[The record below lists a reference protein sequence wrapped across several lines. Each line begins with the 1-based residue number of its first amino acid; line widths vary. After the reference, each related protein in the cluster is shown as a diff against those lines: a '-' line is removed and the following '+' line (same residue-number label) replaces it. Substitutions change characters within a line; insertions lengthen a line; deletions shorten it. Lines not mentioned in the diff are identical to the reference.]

1 MIPTDLS
8 PLANHLWQ
16 STFFG
21 AAAWLLAL
29 AVRKNRAAVRYR
41 IWMAASLKFLI
52 PFSAMVSLGS
62 RLGLRSAPIS
72 VQPQF
77 TAVMNEVSRPFAL
90 ATNAPALTA
99 PPSSSHLTI
108 ILVAVWL
115 CGIALGLIFWMRSLW
130 QIRAVVQRA
139 TLLDLNLPIP
149 VMSSTSRLEPGIFG
163 IRKPVLLLPE
173 GITDRLTPA
182 QLEAVFAHELCHLR
196 RRDNLTAAIHMVVE
210 ILFWFHPLVWW
221 IRTQLVAARESA
233 CDEEVIRTVEDPQVY
248 AEGIL
253 NVCRFYLESPSPCVA
268 GVTGADLR
276 KRINAILL
284 ARTPRNLNLWKRIVL
299 AAAGFAAVAVP
310 VAIGLAQQPQAEP
323 HLAFEVASIK
333 PNPSEDNRTPYSNK
347 ENPGGIDYKYI
358 WISNLIK
365 KAFRIKGSYQLVLPH
380 GYQEKPWEIV
390 AKAPPNSRVEDIPL
404 MLRSLLADRFH
415 LTFHRETKEM
425 PVYELVVAK
434 AGSKLKEVDPPAH
447 GLGGSRPSAPGLIHI
462 GKDNTNIATLVTA
475 LTNLLTMPVIDK
487 TGLQGVYEIEFEYE
501 PLETNASVP
510 GPTVFDALE
519 KTLGL
524 KLEQRKDPVEV
535 LVVDHLDTTP
545 TEN

>member
-1 MIPTDLS
+1 MPCS
-8 PLANHLWQ
+8 
-16 STFFG
+16 
-21 AAAWLLAL
+21 
-29 AVRKNRAAVRYR
+29 
-41 IWMAASLKFLI
+41 
-52 PFSAMVSLGS
+52 
-62 RLGLRSAPIS
+62 
-72 VQPQF
+72 
-77 TAVMNEVSRPFAL
+77 
-90 ATNAPALTA
+90 TNAQSLTA
-99 PPSSSHLTI
+99 PPSPSHFTA
-108 ILVAVWL
+108 ILVALWL
-115 CGIALGLIFWMRSLW
+115 CGVTLGLIFWARSHW
-130 QIRAVVQRA
+130 QIRALVRTA
-139 TLLDLNLPIP
+139 TPLDLNLPIP
-149 VMSSTSRLEPGIFG
+149 VMSSASRLEPGIFG

-182 QLEAVFAHELCHLR
+182 QLDAVFAHELCHLR

-221 IRTQLVAARESA
+221 IRTQLVAERETA

-253 NVCRFYLESPSPCVA
+253 NVCRYYLESPSTCVS

-276 KRINAILL
+276 KRINTILI
-284 ARTPRNLNLWKRIVL
+284 ARSPRNLNLWKRIVL
-299 AAAGFAAVAVP
+299 ATAALAAIAVP
-310 VAIGLAQQPQAEP
+310 VTIGLAQQPQSQAEP
-323 HLAFEVASIK
+323 RMAFEVASIK

-358 WISNLIK
+358 WISNLII
-365 KAFRIKGSYQLVLPH
+365 KAFHIEGRYQLVLPH

-390 AKAPPNSRVEDIPL
+390 AKAPANSRMEDFPL

-425 PVYELVVAK
+425 QVYELAVAK
-434 AGSKLKEVDPPAH
+434 GGSKLKEVDPPAH
-447 GLGGSRPSAPGLIHI
+447 GLGGSRPTAPGLIHI
-462 GKDNTNIATLVTA
+462 GKDNTNIATLATA
-475 LTNLLTMPVIDK
+475 LTGLLKTPVIDK
-487 TGLQGVYEIEFEYE
+487 TGLQGVFEIDFEYE
-501 PLETNASVP
+501 PLETNAPSDAL

-519 KTLGL
+519 KDLGL